1 SPAVTRLQSNELS
14 HRYGDYRG
22 TDQQAR
28 KYQGNRHI
36 VRLEEFV
43 ADLVKELFGARHAD
57 LRPLS
62 GHVAGEAVIMGL
74 CKPGDTVLELDA
86 VGGGHRLA
94 EKLTCASL
102 ID

>member
-1 SPAVTRLQSNELS
+1 QPGSYAPPEQRAQPSVWRLSW
-14 HRYGDYRG
+14 HH
-22 TDQQAR
+22 QQAR